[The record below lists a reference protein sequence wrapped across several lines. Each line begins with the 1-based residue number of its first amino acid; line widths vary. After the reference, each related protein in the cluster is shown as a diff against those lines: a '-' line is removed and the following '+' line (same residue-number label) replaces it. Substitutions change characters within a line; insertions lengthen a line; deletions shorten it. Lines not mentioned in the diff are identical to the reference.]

1 MSEEIQNEQEN
12 NLSLA
17 DNEEFKEAVQTQM
30 RKIHNQG
37 MVIGFQTACHTMLDK
52 IHAFESG
59 TGKKSNNDYKRLM
72 KEIKRFCDIGV
83 SRKANTS
90 DEPNETEETTVETVQ
105 N

>member
-1 MSEEIQNEQEN
+1 MSDEIKNEQDSN
-12 NLSLA
+12 SSLM
-17 DNEEFKEAVQTQM
+17 DNEEFKEAVQAQM

-37 MVIGFQTACHTMLDK
+37 MIVGFQTACHTMLDK

-90 DEPNETEETTVETVQ
+90 DESNETEETAVETVQ

>member
-1 MSEEIQNEQEN
+1 MSDEIKNEQDSN
-12 NLSLA
+12 PSLV
-17 DNEEFKEAVQTQM
+17 DNEEFKEAVQAQM

-37 MVIGFQTACHTMLDK
+37 MIVGFQTACHTMLDK
-52 IHAFESG
+52 IYAFESS

-72 KEIKRFCDIGV
+72 KEIKMFCDIGV

-90 DEPNETEETTVETVQ
+90 DESNETEETTVETVQ